1 MKMSDIMESKIRY
14 GVLTRD
20 NTNLIIDK
28 AQGKSDGIY
37 SFRGIMFR
45 VKKGKVTHYAASGK
59 IYAGHGFAVSQ
70 IGSYDTDKEARTQLK
85 SIK

>member
-1 MKMSDIMESKIRY
+1 MENKIVY

-20 NTNLIIDK
+20 NANLIIGK
-28 AQGKSDGIY
+28 AEGKADGIY

-45 VKKGKVTHYAASGK
+45 VRDGKVTHYAGAGK
-59 IYAGHGFAVSQ
+59 ILAGYGAVVSQ
-70 IGSYDTDKEARTQLK
+70 VGSYDCAPEAKTILK